1 MATQSDVVIGC
12 YERFVLGHEAVAI
25 KGELGGKKSDEKSQ
39 ETDLGATDDKK
50 AFFWTQRFAVKAH
63 QGPVKCI
70 KVSVTNSSKRR
81 ERETEREREEV
92 SFSVFGVYLPAHRRV
107 YSTVLSVTSIVPQM
121 FSNLSRLRYSDCSFW
136 FVLFFLVQGGSGR
149 FGGRRRLRENLRLG
163 QWEGLG
169 NAGAARR
176 KRDLPGHVHV

>member
-1 MATQSDVVIGC
+1 MSFKKREREGEERERREREKRERAAAMATQSDVVIGC

-70 KVSVTNSSKRR
+70 KVSGVTNSSKRR
-81 ERETEREREEV
+81 ERETERERG
-92 SFSVFGVYLPAHRRV
+92 SLF
-107 YSTVLSVTSIVPQM
+107 LSIWC
-121 FSNLSRLRYSDCSFW
+121 LSSCASSCL
-136 FVLFFLVQGGSGR
+136 
-149 FGGRRRLRENLRLG
+149 
-163 QWEGLG
+163 
-169 NAGAARR
+169 
-176 KRDLPGHVHV
+176 